1 MEQFAVGALLEL
13 HYVFP
18 RLNNGGQ
25 SNVDGCYSLGSM
37 WRQWDGWKVGKA
49 AQANVPEGSGSL
61 RIGMS
66 KEENKGKILVIM
78 AVLFCGL
85 LGDVRICSEEGGKL
99 CGYVENVSPGWE
111 KKEKEIQVS
120 WFPFKAP

>member
-1 MEQFAVGALLEL
+1 MSKL
-13 HYVFP
+13 HDVFP

-25 SNVDGCYSLGSM
+25 SNVDGYYSLGSL

-61 RIGMS
+61 RIRMY
-66 KEENKGKILVIM
+66 KEENKGRILVIM

-85 LGDVRICSEEGGKL
+85 LGGCQDL
-99 CGYVENVSPGWE
+99 
-111 KKEKEIQVS
+111 
-120 WFPFKAP
+120 F